1 MNCLRFKKICIGK
14 RYVMNY
20 IQNELN
26 KKIDTITVSEKINE
40 SYDMSINKILDTML
54 YMEKQAQLKK
64 LTNTEINVSINIGL
78 ITVGITKK
86 IE

>member
-1 MNCLRFKKICIGK
+1 MNCLRIKKIIGK

-54 YMEKQAQLKK
+54 YMEKTGSIEK
-64 LTNTEINVSINIGL
+64 INQYRN
-78 ITVGITKK
+78 
-86 IE
+86 